1 MWRPP
6 EVGADQG
13 RRSSRRNSMS
23 SDIDSLVEGEDGGEE
38 SRNDRSWVRTPS
50 CMRAPTLP
58 KPGKK
63 QGETISKGHKNYEL
77 MLNLQL
83 GIRHAVGRQSAP
95 ASLDLKSSAFDP
107 KEKVWT
113 RFPPEGSKHT
123 PPHQSC
129 DFRWKDYCPLVF
141 RTLRKL
147 FDVDPGDY
155 MLSICGDDA
164 LLELSSPGKSGSF
177 FYFTNDDKYMIKTM
191 KKAEVKVLLRMLPAY
206 YKHVRSF
213 DNTLVTKFFGL
224 HCVKITGAIQKKV
237 RFVIMGNLFCSN
249 YSIHRR
255 FDLKG
260 SSHGRT
266 TDKPIDQIDETT
278 TLKDLDLNFIFRLEG
293 SWYEDFCRQVD
304 KDYSSSPDNE
314 TTQTALEDEERRKAP
329 VKLGISMPSRVENV
343 VKNPE
348 SESQLIGEPTG
359 EFQDVIL
366 FFGIIDILQ
375 DYDISKKLEHAYK
388 SMQYDP
394 NSISAVDPK
403 QYCKRFRDF
412 IYRAFSEDLHS
423 PRELT
428 GKKKLTKHDHEALRF
443 IELAENGTD
452 PATIDASEELAKKL
466 GCTYTYRTLFR
477 TFNYKGMHVL
487 HHSAKGAHVTLT
499 HHLVEFLGI
508 DVDKKDSTG
517 RTILH
522 IAVPRNSGGYFGHV
536 LAKLEPSID
545 MKDNLG
551 LTPLQL
557 SILLGKYA
565 AMQKLIDFGADI
577 HIRSLYGGPIH
588 AAVALDDEI
597 ALEALMRKSVNVDD
611 IIDGGITPLA
621 CAAYNGSLQ
630 AGANVQISKPIG
642 KAIVA
647 DLTSSESMVQILL
660 DSGANADAIDEVM
673 FEDPPIIAAAK
684 RKQMNVVQLLLSSST
699 PIEGVDWSLN
709 GIIAYTESVTFKAED
724 DVHTAARVTALR
736 ERMFNALEN
745 INYLLADICCKALRN
760 DVSTTEWDRLR
771 NLNLLYLS
779 HSFHGQKPVL
789 SSDAIV
795 NMALVYQKQDKG
807 KEVMC
812 LKAALALNPQNER
825 AESLLRYSLLS

>member
-1 MWRPP
+1 MNPLPPPASRLWEASIRKLKYSTILRGSVVPSGAAFDGAAAAAATGGDPVTLTPSLSVISSTSNTIYQYEDGDDDIDSVLDDVDTDDDDVDEASLGEPSHSDQLLPSGDFYQGDLRGDLPHGAGKYLWTDGSMYEGSWRGGRAAGRGKFSWSSGAIYEGDLAGGYMHGQGTYIGELGDTFAGLWANNLRHGRGTQAYVNGDVYDGHWREGLQDGHGRYIWRGGHEYIGTWKAGEMHGRGTVIWADGDRYDGAWEDAKPKGQGTFRWSDGGMYIGLWCQESGETQGKGVYYPPSGGPAVPLSREPKEVITKLLEELEMSEGKTVSLLPSQKVLTWPGVEPVTKKPVWRPPEVAADQGMWRPP

-38 SRNDRSWVRTPS
+38 SRNDRSWVRTHS

-304 KDYSSSPDNE
+304 KDCEFLEQERIMDYSLLVGVHFKDRCKDIDSSSPDNE

-412 IYRAFSEDLHS
+412 IYRAFSEDL
-423 PRELT
+423 
-428 GKKKLTKHDHEALRF
+428 
-443 IELAENGTD
+443 
-452 PATIDASEELAKKL
+452 
-466 GCTYTYRTLFR
+466 
-477 TFNYKGMHVL
+477 
-487 HHSAKGAHVTLT
+487 
-499 HHLVEFLGI
+499 
-508 DVDKKDSTG
+508 
-517 RTILH
+517 
-522 IAVPRNSGGYFGHV
+522 
-536 LAKLEPSID
+536 
-545 MKDNLG
+545 
-551 LTPLQL
+551 Q
-557 SILLGKYA
+557 
-565 AMQKLIDFGADI
+565 
-577 HIRSLYGGPIH
+577 
-588 AAVALDDEI
+588 
-597 ALEALMRKSVNVDD
+597 
-611 IIDGGITPLA
+611 
-621 CAAYNGSLQ
+621 
-630 AGANVQISKPIG
+630 
-642 KAIVA
+642 
-647 DLTSSESMVQILL
+647 
-660 DSGANADAIDEVM
+660 
-673 FEDPPIIAAAK
+673 
-684 RKQMNVVQLLLSSST
+684 
-699 PIEGVDWSLN
+699 
-709 GIIAYTESVTFKAED
+709 
-724 DVHTAARVTALR
+724 
-736 ERMFNALEN
+736 
-745 INYLLADICCKALRN
+745 
-760 DVSTTEWDRLR
+760 
-771 NLNLLYLS
+771 
-779 HSFHGQKPVL
+779 
-789 SSDAIV
+789 
-795 NMALVYQKQDKG
+795 
-807 KEVMC
+807 
-812 LKAALALNPQNER
+812 
-825 AESLLRYSLLS
+825 

>member
-1 MWRPP
+1 MNPLPP
-6 EVGADQG
+6 PASRLWEASIRKLKYSTILRGSVVPSGAADG
-13 RRSSRRNSMS
+13 AAAAAATGGDPVTLTPSLSVSSSTSNTIYQYEDGDD
-23 SDIDSLVEGEDGGEE
+23 DIDSVLDDVDTDDDDVDEASLGEPSHSDQLLPSGDFYQGDLRGDLPHGAGKYLWTDGSMYEGSWRGGRAAGRGKFSWSSGAIYEGDLAGGLVEGEDGGEE
-38 SRNDRSWVRTPS
+38 TRNDRSWVRTPS

-266 TDKPIDQIDETT
+266 TDKPLDQIDETT

-293 SWYEDFCRQVD
+293 SWYEDFCRRCILSHGPENTFFLVTD
-304 KDYSSSPDNE
+304 SSSPDNE
-314 TTQTALEDEERRKAP
+314 TTQTALEDEEKRKAP
-329 VKLGISMPSRVENV
+329 VKLGIGMPSRVENV

-412 IYRAFSEDLHS
+412 IYRAFSED
-423 PRELT
+423 
-428 GKKKLTKHDHEALRF
+428 
-443 IELAENGTD
+443 
-452 PATIDASEELAKKL
+452 
-466 GCTYTYRTLFR
+466 
-477 TFNYKGMHVL
+477 
-487 HHSAKGAHVTLT
+487 
-499 HHLVEFLGI
+499 
-508 DVDKKDSTG
+508 
-517 RTILH
+517 
-522 IAVPRNSGGYFGHV
+522 
-536 LAKLEPSID
+536 
-545 MKDNLG
+545 
-551 LTPLQL
+551 
-557 SILLGKYA
+557 
-565 AMQKLIDFGADI
+565 
-577 HIRSLYGGPIH
+577 
-588 AAVALDDEI
+588 
-597 ALEALMRKSVNVDD
+597 
-611 IIDGGITPLA
+611 
-621 CAAYNGSLQ
+621 
-630 AGANVQISKPIG
+630 VQ
-642 KAIVA
+642 
-647 DLTSSESMVQILL
+647 
-660 DSGANADAIDEVM
+660 
-673 FEDPPIIAAAK
+673 
-684 RKQMNVVQLLLSSST
+684 
-699 PIEGVDWSLN
+699 
-709 GIIAYTESVTFKAED
+709 
-724 DVHTAARVTALR
+724 
-736 ERMFNALEN
+736 
-745 INYLLADICCKALRN
+745 
-760 DVSTTEWDRLR
+760 
-771 NLNLLYLS
+771 
-779 HSFHGQKPVL
+779 
-789 SSDAIV
+789 
-795 NMALVYQKQDKG
+795 
-807 KEVMC
+807 
-812 LKAALALNPQNER
+812 
-825 AESLLRYSLLS
+825 

>member
-1 MWRPP
+1 MNPLPP
-6 EVGADQG
+6 PASRLWEASIRKLKYSTILRGSVVPSGAAFDG
-13 RRSSRRNSMS
+13 AAAAATGGDPVTLTPSLSVSSSTSNTIYQYEDGDD
-23 SDIDSLVEGEDGGEE
+23 DIDSVLDDVDTDDDDVDEASLGEPSHSDQLLPSGDFYQGDLRGDLPHGAGKYLWTDGSILVEGEDGGEE
-38 SRNDRSWVRTPS
+38 TRNDRSWVRTPS

-266 TDKPIDQIDETT
+266 TDKPLDQIDETT

-304 KDYSSSPDNE
+304 KDCEFLEQERIMDYSLLVGVHFKDRCKDSSSPDNE
-314 TTQTALEDEERRKAP
+314 TTQTALEDEEKRKAP

-412 IYRAFSEDLHS
+412 IYRAFSED
-423 PRELT
+423 
-428 GKKKLTKHDHEALRF
+428 
-443 IELAENGTD
+443 
-452 PATIDASEELAKKL
+452 
-466 GCTYTYRTLFR
+466 
-477 TFNYKGMHVL
+477 
-487 HHSAKGAHVTLT
+487 
-499 HHLVEFLGI
+499 
-508 DVDKKDSTG
+508 
-517 RTILH
+517 
-522 IAVPRNSGGYFGHV
+522 
-536 LAKLEPSID
+536 
-545 MKDNLG
+545 
-551 LTPLQL
+551 
-557 SILLGKYA
+557 
-565 AMQKLIDFGADI
+565 
-577 HIRSLYGGPIH
+577 
-588 AAVALDDEI
+588 
-597 ALEALMRKSVNVDD
+597 
-611 IIDGGITPLA
+611 
-621 CAAYNGSLQ
+621 
-630 AGANVQISKPIG
+630 VQ
-642 KAIVA
+642 
-647 DLTSSESMVQILL
+647 
-660 DSGANADAIDEVM
+660 
-673 FEDPPIIAAAK
+673 
-684 RKQMNVVQLLLSSST
+684 
-699 PIEGVDWSLN
+699 
-709 GIIAYTESVTFKAED
+709 
-724 DVHTAARVTALR
+724 
-736 ERMFNALEN
+736 
-745 INYLLADICCKALRN
+745 
-760 DVSTTEWDRLR
+760 
-771 NLNLLYLS
+771 
-779 HSFHGQKPVL
+779 
-789 SSDAIV
+789 
-795 NMALVYQKQDKG
+795 
-807 KEVMC
+807 
-812 LKAALALNPQNER
+812 
-825 AESLLRYSLLS
+825 

>member
-1 MWRPP
+1 MNPLPPPASRLWEASIRKLKYSTILRGSVVPSGAAFDGAAAAAATGGDPVTLTPSLSVISSTSNTIYQYEDGDDDIDSVLDDVDTDDDDVDEASLGEPSHSDQLLPSGDFYQGDLRGDLPHGAGKYLWTDGSMYEGSWRRGRAAGRGKFSWSS
-6 EVGADQG
+6 GAIYEGDLAGGYMHGQG
-13 RRSSRRNSMS
+13 TYIGELGDTRNSMS

-38 SRNDRSWVRTPS
+38 SRNDRSWVRTHS

-412 IYRAFSEDLHS
+412 IYRAFSEDL
-423 PRELT
+423 
-428 GKKKLTKHDHEALRF
+428 
-443 IELAENGTD
+443 
-452 PATIDASEELAKKL
+452 
-466 GCTYTYRTLFR
+466 
-477 TFNYKGMHVL
+477 
-487 HHSAKGAHVTLT
+487 
-499 HHLVEFLGI
+499 
-508 DVDKKDSTG
+508 
-517 RTILH
+517 
-522 IAVPRNSGGYFGHV
+522 
-536 LAKLEPSID
+536 
-545 MKDNLG
+545 
-551 LTPLQL
+551 Q
-557 SILLGKYA
+557 
-565 AMQKLIDFGADI
+565 
-577 HIRSLYGGPIH
+577 
-588 AAVALDDEI
+588 
-597 ALEALMRKSVNVDD
+597 
-611 IIDGGITPLA
+611 
-621 CAAYNGSLQ
+621 
-630 AGANVQISKPIG
+630 
-642 KAIVA
+642 
-647 DLTSSESMVQILL
+647 
-660 DSGANADAIDEVM
+660 
-673 FEDPPIIAAAK
+673 
-684 RKQMNVVQLLLSSST
+684 
-699 PIEGVDWSLN
+699 
-709 GIIAYTESVTFKAED
+709 
-724 DVHTAARVTALR
+724 
-736 ERMFNALEN
+736 
-745 INYLLADICCKALRN
+745 
-760 DVSTTEWDRLR
+760 
-771 NLNLLYLS
+771 
-779 HSFHGQKPVL
+779 
-789 SSDAIV
+789 
-795 NMALVYQKQDKG
+795 
-807 KEVMC
+807 
-812 LKAALALNPQNER
+812 
-825 AESLLRYSLLS
+825 